1 MTVWFTAPPY
11 VENFHDSR
19 KEIISGYQPWRLR
32 KDYNNEGA
40 RKLNRE
46 RVFVLGL
53 NAFCVIEGDARTHN
67 DMETFLPGKK

>member
-46 RVFVLGL
+46 RVFVLGFKCIL
-53 NAFCVIEGDARTHN
+53 RN
-67 DMETFLPGKK
+67 